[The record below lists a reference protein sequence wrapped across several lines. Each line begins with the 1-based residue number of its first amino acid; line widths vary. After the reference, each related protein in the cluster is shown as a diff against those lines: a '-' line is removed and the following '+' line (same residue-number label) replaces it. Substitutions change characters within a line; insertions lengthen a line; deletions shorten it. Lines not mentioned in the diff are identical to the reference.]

1 MKRHSKRYRQ
11 FFCIPL
17 IVAVLLS
24 TPGCGQQDGTGAF
37 STSGETA
44 KQENGENTA
53 IGTEWKT
60 AGFSYTERDFVPSEE
75 TLSFQEI
82 RGSVFEETKPEFDY
96 TEKRSAVAYLRDTCY
111 VLYSYKQQQ
120 GQCFVLEKRQ
130 SDVEKPKQLELFG
143 EPDQVPAGY
152 VACMDVVTESDIAVL
167 FVSLTANGNGEAK
180 EYLLLHLDGEGNI
193 ISRTELMA
201 SYQEQGI
208 EYNDLAQGLWQC
220 DEQGYSYVLTNERR
234 TLTIFD
240 ASGDFVMCQD
250 YSGEEYVTVEAAFH
264 APDGS
269 LIFSRSDSGQG
280 TTTLVWLDT
289 GKKHWKELASI
300 RAPYL
305 RQFTM
310 LEDGQI
316 YYTRG
321 GNLIK
326 WDVQTGRQERVF
338 LGLPG
343 DMFEYVAHVSV
354 TEQEELILYIV
365 RRDRV
370 DIRVLSDKQ
379 PETEGITLVDFAGVD
394 PHLQSCVADHNRDSD
409 NVRIQYKGS
418 GKDEEALWTRTMA
431 ELAAGKGPDMLCL
444 RANDEHLR
452 TLYEK
457 GVLADLTGLV
467 PTEILDQVFPGIL
480 EAGSVD
486 GSLVGLGVSGMARV
500 MVTSNELWQQDS
512 WTVEDIMGIVEAHP
526 DLEGMFILENKIMKP
541 SSNLYWM
548 GLQHMENS
556 PFVDFGKKESHFE
569 DTQFLKFLELAKTYG
584 EASVPSGETSTL
596 IKEGRCIAT
605 LAKDFYHVQD
615 YVEAME
621 EYGEEC
627 HFIGYPGQTDYV
639 GYWHNLYLIVVNK
652 KSEYSDTIA
661 EFLSYL
667 LSAES
672 QQKVYQLSVRED
684 VMRQYVRW
692 GDWDEKWYYL
702 MYGGTGNESLC
713 WADFTKPNGESYIED
728 YMEFLRKL
736 GPEPGYGS
744 VISDIVWEEAEYYFN
759 GTKSAEQVG
768 GIIDSRVQMYLNE

>member
-1 MKRHSKRYRQ
+1 MMKRYSRQYRQ

-17 IVAVLLS
+17 IVAILLS
-24 TPGCGQQDGTGAF
+24 TLGCGQQDGPGAV
-37 STSGETA
+37 SPSGETA
-44 KQENGENTA
+44 KQESGENSA
-53 IGTEWKT
+53 IGTGWKT
-60 AGFSYTERDFVPSEE
+60 AGFSYTERDFGPLEE

-82 RGSVFEETKPEFDY
+82 RGSVFEETEPDFDY

-120 GQCFVLEKRQ
+120 GQRFVLEKRQ

-167 FVSLTANGNGEAK
+167 FVSMTGNWSGEAK
-180 EYLLLHLDGEGNI
+180 EYLLLHLDGKGNI
-193 ISRTELMA
+193 ISQTEVLA
-201 SYQEQGI
+201 SYQENGI
-208 EYNDLAQGLWQC
+208 NSFNLAQGLWQC
-220 DEQGYSYVLTNERR
+220 DEQGYSYVLTNERK

-240 ASGDFVMCQD
+240 ARGDFAMSQD
-250 YSGEEYVTVEAAFH
+250 YSGEDGITIETAFH

-269 LIFSRSDSGQG
+269 LIFSLSDVGQG

-289 GKKHWKELASI
+289 GKKQWKELASI
-300 RAPYL
+300 RTPYL

-310 LEDGQI
+310 LENGQI
-316 YYTRG
+316 YYSRG
-321 GNLIK
+321 SSLIK

-338 LGLPG
+338 LGLPDG
-343 DMFEYVAHVSV
+343 ISDYVAHVSV

-379 PETEGITLVDFAGVD
+379 PETEGITLVDFTQVD
-394 PHLQSCVADHNRDSD
+394 PHLQSRVADYNRDND
-409 NVRIQYKGS
+409 NIRIQYKGS

-444 RANDEHLR
+444 WADDERLR

-467 PTEILDQVFPGIL
+467 PEEILDQIFPGVL

-512 WTVEDIMGIVEAHP
+512 WTVEDIMGIVETHP
-526 DLEGMFILENKIMKP
+526 DLEGMLVGPNGTTDSAF
-541 SSNLYWM
+541 NLWWM

-556 PFVDFGKKESHFE
+556 PFVDFGKKESHFG
-569 DTQFLKFLELAKTYG
+569 DTQFQRFLELAKTYG
-584 EASVPSGETSTL
+584 EAPVPTEDTSTR
-596 IKEGRCIAT
+596 IKEGRCMAIFPN
-605 LAKDFYHVQD
+605 FYNVSSF
-615 YVEAME
+615 VEIMD

-627 HFIGYPGQTDYV
+627 HFIGFPGQTGYS
-639 GYWHNLYLIVVNK
+639 GYWTNLYLIVVNK
-652 KSEYSDTIA
+652 ESEYSDTIA

-684 VMRQYVRW
+684 VIREYVTW
-692 GDWDEKWYYL
+692 ADNEKWYYL
-702 MYGGTGNESLC
+702 SYTYGSESVS
-713 WADFTKPNGESYIED
+713 WSNFTKPNGESYIED
-728 YMEFLRKL
+728 YLEFLRKL
-736 GPEPGYGS
+736 GPERDYGS
-744 VISDIVWEEAEYYFN
+744 VISDIAWEEAEYYFN

-768 GIIDSRVQMYLNE
+768 EIIDSRVQMYLNE